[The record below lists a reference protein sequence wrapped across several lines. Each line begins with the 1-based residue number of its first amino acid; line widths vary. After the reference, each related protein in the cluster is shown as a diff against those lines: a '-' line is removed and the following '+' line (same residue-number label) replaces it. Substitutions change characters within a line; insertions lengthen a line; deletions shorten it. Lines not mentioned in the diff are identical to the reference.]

1 MTIKFQDPFK
11 QIFWPSFTDLVI
23 GIFAILVFTLIISII
38 QQTGQARQIEIQEEK
53 IIEISQQNEKLAD
66 ALQDAVNAG
75 LISIKDGHIDISAN
89 ILFPTGSSNI
99 NPDGKNL
106 LKDLVAPLQNF
117 ISDSTDILMISGFT
131 DDVAISNTM
140 FPSNWELSTSRATE
154 VVKQLIDFGLP
165 PTRIFAAGFGEFHPI
180 VNNADDITRQR
191 NRRVEISRISVEFPH
206 QMNPVSKE
214 PNSE

>member
-1 MTIKFQDPFK
+1 MITKFQDPFK

-38 QQTGQARQIEIQEEK
+38 QQTGQARQIEMQEDK
-53 IIEISQQNEKLAD
+53 ISEITRQNANLAEELRD
-66 ALQDAVNAG
+66 SIKAG
-75 LISIKDGHIDISAN
+75 LISIKDGHIDITAS

-99 NPDGKNL
+99 NPDGKKL

-131 DDVAISNTM
+131 DDVAIRNPK
-140 FPSNWELSTSRATE
+140 FPSNWELSTARATE
-154 VVKQLIDFGLP
+154 VVKQLTTYGFP
-165 PTRIFAAGFGEFHPI
+165 SARIFAAGFGKFHPI
-180 VNNADDITRQR
+180 VDNVDDVSRKR
-191 NRRVEISRISVEFPH
+191 NRRVEISRISIEFPH
-206 QMNPVSKE
+206 HMESVSME